1 MSDSGIN
8 GAVALGTAEKG
19 KIMIEGTIDRLIE
32 VGRDFKD
39 MPKVPRTDHR
49 VSRRM
54 IDPQNDRIN
63 PLGMPPGSKQQIEWP
78 FAQSPDGAA

>member
-8 GAVALGTAEKG
+8 GAAALGTAEKG

-49 VSRRM
+49 VS
-54 IDPQNDRIN
+54 
-63 PLGMPPGSKQQIEWP
+63 PPH
-78 FAQSPDGAA
+78 D